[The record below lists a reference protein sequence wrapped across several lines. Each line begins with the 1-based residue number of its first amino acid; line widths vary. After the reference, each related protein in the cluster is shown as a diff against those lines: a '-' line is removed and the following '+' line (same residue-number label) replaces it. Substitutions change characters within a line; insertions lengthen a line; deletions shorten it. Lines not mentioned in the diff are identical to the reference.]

1 MQKISIQKLKWLK
14 SLHLKKNRDKES
26 CFIIEGE
33 KTCLECIHTLPQDI
47 EAIVCLPNHE
57 DLIPHSLHQI
67 SYSASK
73 KELERVS
80 KMKSPNKILIVIS
93 KPKEVAFDLN
103 KKSLILD
110 HIQDP
115 GNLGTI
121 IRTAD
126 WFGINQIICSPGCAD
141 VYNSKALQASMGSFL
156 RVRIFYTE
164 LIPFI
169 EKHQFKIAGAFLDGK
184 PLSHEILKTSNALML
199 GNEGQGISKELVK
212 HCQNP
217 VKIMGKGQ
225 AESLNVSSAASILMH
240 EWIK

>member
-1 MQKISIQKLKWLK
+1 MQKISIQKLKWIK
-14 SLHLKKNRDKES
+14 SLHLKKNRDSES

-33 KTCLECIHTLPQDI
+33 KTCLECIHTLAQELI
-47 EAIVCLPNHE
+47 AIVCLSDYEN
-57 DLIPHSLHQI
+57 LIPHSLHHI
-67 SYSASK
+67 AYSASK
-73 KELERVS
+73 KELDRLS
-80 KMKSPNKILIVIS
+80 KMKSPNKIIVVID
-93 KPKEVAFDLN
+93 KPKTVLFDSN

-126 WFGINQIICSPGCAD
+126 WFGINQVVCSPACAD
-141 VYNSKALQASMGSFL
+141 IYNSKALQASMGSFL
-156 RVRIFYTE
+156 RVKIFYTE
-164 LIPFI
+164 LIPLI
-169 EKHQFKIAGAFLDGK
+169 ENHQFKITGAFLDGK
-184 PLSHEILKTSNALML
+184 PLRHEVLKTSNALML
-199 GNEGQGISKELVK
+199 GNEGQGISKELVNY
-212 HCQNP
+212 CQNR

>member
-1 MQKISIQKLKWLK
+1 MQKISIPKLKWLK

-33 KTCLECIHTLPQDI
+33 KTGLECIHTLPQ
-47 EAIVCLPNHE
+47 ELLAIVCLSDYE
-57 DLIPHSLHQI
+57 DLIPHSLHHI

-80 KMKSPNKILIVIS
+80 KMKSPNKIIVVIN
-93 KPKEVAFDLN
+93 KPKTLPFDSS

-110 HIQDP
+110 DIQDP

-126 WFGINQIICSPGCAD
+126 WFGINQIICSPACAD
-141 VYNSKALQASMGSFL
+141 LYNAKALQASMGSFL
-156 RVRIFYTE
+156 RVKLFYTE

-169 EKHQFKIAGAFLDGK
+169 EKHQFKISGAFLDGK
-184 PLSHEILKTSNALML
+184 PLNHQVLKTSTALVL
-199 GNEGQGISKELVK
+199 GNEGQGISKELEK
-212 HCQNP
+212 HCQNR
-217 VKIMGKGQ
+217 VKIMGMGQ

>member
-1 MQKISIQKLKWLK
+1 VQKISIQKLKWIK

-33 KTCLECIHTLPQDI
+33 KTGLECIHALPQDLLT
-47 EAIVCLPNHE
+47 IVCHSDHE
-57 DLIPHSLHQI
+57 DLIPHSLHHI

-73 KELERVS
+73 KELERIS
-80 KMKSPNKILIVIS
+80 KMKSPNKIFVVMN
-93 KPKEVAFDLN
+93 KPKELPFDSN

-126 WFGINQIICSPGCAD
+126 WFGIDQIICSPGSAD
-141 VYNSKALQASMGSFL
+141 IYNSKALQASMGSFL
-156 RVRIFYTE
+156 RVKVLYTE

-169 EKHQFKIAGAFLDGK
+169 EKHKFKIAGAFLDGK
-184 PLSHEILKTSNALML
+184 PLNHGALKTSNALML
-199 GNEGQGISKELVK
+199 GNEGQGISKELAM

-225 AESLNVSSAASILMH
+225 AESLNVSSAASILIH

>member
-14 SLHLKKNRDKES
+14 SLHLKKNRDKEAS
-26 CFIIEGE
+26 FIIEGE
-33 KTCLECIHTLPQDI
+33 KTCVECIHVKSQEIGT
-47 EAIVCLPNHE
+47 IVCLSEHE
-57 DLIPHSLHQI
+57 DLVPSSLHHI

-73 KELERVS
+73 KELDRIS
-80 KMKSPNKILIVIS
+80 KMKSPNKILVVMN
-93 KPKEVAFDLN
+93 KPAEVSFDSN
-103 KKSLILD
+103 KKSIILD
-110 HIQDP
+110 NIQDP

-126 WFGINQIICSPGCAD
+126 WFGIDQIICSPHCAD
-141 VYNSKALQASMGSFL
+141 VYNSKTLQASMGSFL
-156 RVRIFYTE
+156 RVNVFYTA

-169 EKHQFKIAGAFLDGK
+169 EKHPFKIAGAFLDGK
-184 PLSHEILKTSNALML
+184 PLSPKIMTESNALML

-212 HCQNP
+212 YCQNP

>member
-14 SLHLKKNRDKES
+14 SLHLKKNRDKEG

-33 KTCLECIHTLPQDI
+33 KTGLECIHALPQELI
-47 EAIVCLPNHE
+47 TIVCHNDYE
-57 DLIPHSLHQI
+57 VLIPESLRHI
-67 SYSASK
+67 SYAASK
-73 KELERVS
+73 KELERIS
-80 KMKSPNKILIVIS
+80 KMKSPNKIFVVAN
-93 KPKEVAFDLN
+93 KPSELPFDSN
-103 KKSLILD
+103 KKSIILD
-110 HIQDP
+110 NIQDP

-126 WFGINQIICSPGCAD
+126 WFGIDQIICSPDCAD
-141 VYNSKALQASMGSFL
+141 AYNPKALQASMGSFL
-156 RVRIFYTE
+156 RVRVFYTE

-184 PLSHEILKTSNALML
+184 PLTREIMAKSNALML
-199 GNEGQGISKELVK
+199 GNEGQGISKELATY
-212 HCQNP
+212 CQIP